1 MSVAQATWE
10 RRRRR
15 QPGSQ
20 AILAPNIS
28 KIFEHACE
36 GVAAKKSFRS
46 TGRTRE
52 PHVTLATECPPPTLI
67 GTDQRRARF
76 FQNSRQLRAVSM
88 FSTTSLLDLRRKF
101 GHHSGCAFDGAP
113 ATKHPRRLTII
124 LQRCASARLA
134 TLSSPAYRTRRN
146 LRLVSDVIAY
156 QPSSLQPIQTLP
168 AKLWHHQGHIE
179 GRSLQ
184 QRARRE

>member
-1 MSVAQATWE
+1 MRVKAWLRKSRFGRQVGRASLTLRSQLNVPL
-10 RRRRR
+10 RRSSGRIR
-15 QPGSQ
+15 G
-20 AILAPNIS
+20 
-28 KIFEHACE
+28 EH
-36 GVAAKKSFRS
+36 G
-46 TGRTRE
+46 
-52 PHVTLATECPPPTLI
+52 
-67 GTDQRRARF
+67 F

-113 ATKHPRRLTII
+113 AAKHPRRLTII

-168 AKLWHHQGHIE
+168 AELWHHQGHIE